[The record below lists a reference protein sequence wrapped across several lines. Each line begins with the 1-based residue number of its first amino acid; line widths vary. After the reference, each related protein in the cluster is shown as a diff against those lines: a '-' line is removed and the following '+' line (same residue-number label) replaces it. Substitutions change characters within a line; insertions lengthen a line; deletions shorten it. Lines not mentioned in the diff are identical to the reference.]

1 MATQKFDRTGKRSEF
16 LRARAAESWYNRQL
30 RQVAQ
35 QVRLL
40 LTGFAPD
47 SSAEQLDVSALV
59 TSLERYS
66 VLLHPWAQSV
76 ARYMVADVARRNESA
91 WKRMSAEIGK
101 AVAKEAQEAPTGA
114 ILREIMESSAKL
126 ITSLPLKAAEEVHE
140 LVLANLSEGKRSSTL
155 IPKIQ
160 ALGAKT
166 EARARLIARTETAR
180 CAAGLTMGR
189 AMYAGSEGYIWR
201 TSRDADV
208 RESHAEMEGK
218 YVRWDQVPQLS
229 DGTRTHAGMIYNCRC
244 YAEPIFKGLN
254 DADL

>member
-1 MATQKFDRTGKRSEF
+1 MH
-16 LRARAAESWYNRQL
+16 
-30 RQVAQ
+30 
-35 QVRLL
+35 LL
-40 LTGFAPD
+40 LTGFVPD
-47 SSAEQLDVSALV
+47 SNAASLDVTGMVQA
-59 TSLERYS
+59 LERYS
-66 VLLHPWAQSV
+66 VLLHPWAESV
-76 ARYMVADVARRNESA
+76 ARYMVADVARRNENA
-91 WKRMSAEIGK
+91 WKRLSSEIGRG
-101 AVAKEAQEAPTGA
+101 VAKEAQEAPTGA

-126 ITSLPLKAAEEVHE
+126 ITSLPRKAAQEVHE
-140 LVLANLSEGKRSSTL
+140 LVLVNLSEGKRAATL